1 MKVCKEEVEKEFI
14 MFELDKDE
22 KNDGFYKIS
31 LIVVKDGRAMIMRKL
46 EKYDLMMI
54 RDHLTD
60 ILEKE
65 GLSRDLLNNEML

>member
-54 RDHLTD
+54 RDHLTS